1 MYIYFENKEQNEE
14 RKFLPNDSY
23 IREMLTYIHCICKKK
38 EICMYATYACMCYMY
53 IYIYIHNDNLLLSMR
68 IRDVGV
74 CIFFLLG
81 VCA

>member
-38 EICMYATYACMCYMY
+38 RNMYVCYIRVHVLYVY
-53 IYIYIHNDNLLLSMR
+53 IYIYT
-68 IRDVGV
+68 
-74 CIFFLLG
+74 
-81 VCA
+81 